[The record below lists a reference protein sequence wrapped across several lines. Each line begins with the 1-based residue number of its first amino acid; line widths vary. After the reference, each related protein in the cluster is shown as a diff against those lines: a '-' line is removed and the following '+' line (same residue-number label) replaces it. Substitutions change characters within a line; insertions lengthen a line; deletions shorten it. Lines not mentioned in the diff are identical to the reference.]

1 MNTTKIVFLLL
12 LSLVVVF
19 LLPLSASAAVRV
31 GGWSPISNVTDPHVV
46 EIGEFAVS
54 EYNKRSESGLKF
66 ETVVS
71 GETQVVAGTNYRL
84 KVAANDGGA
93 SKNYEAMV
101 WEKPWLKF
109 RNLTSFKPANNGR
122 FL

>member
-1 MNTTKIVFLLL
+1 MTSKVVFILL
-12 LSLVVVF
+12 LSLVVL
-19 LLPLSASAAVRV
+19 LLPLYASAAARV
-31 GGWSPISNVTDPHVV
+31 GGWSPISNVTDPQVV

-54 EYNKRSESGLKF
+54 EYNKRSESELKF

-84 KVAANDGGA
+84 TVAANDGGA
-93 SKNYEAMV
+93 RKNYLAIV
-101 WEKPWLKF
+101 WDKPWMKF
-109 RNLTSFKPANNGR
+109 RNLTSFEPVNNGR